1 MVTPPVSTL
10 FKVSYENNRKMS
22 KNMFKVN
29 DKDSRATSNA
39 TMWLFMVNL
48 LTDFTYFSSV
58 SIADSLSK

>member
-48 LTDFTYFSSV
+48 QTDFT
-58 SIADSLSK
+58 